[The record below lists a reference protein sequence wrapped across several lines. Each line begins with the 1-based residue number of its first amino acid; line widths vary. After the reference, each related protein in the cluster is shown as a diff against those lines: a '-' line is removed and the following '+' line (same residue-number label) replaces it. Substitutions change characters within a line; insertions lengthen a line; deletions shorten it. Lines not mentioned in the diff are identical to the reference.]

1 MINEKD
7 TLDMIERDLKTTRGL
22 KLILMK
28 LLSKK
33 NISDTTER
41 LTRTCLEKE
50 RKYERTLID
59 KRRKTQETIQ
69 SLRDLGESG
78 VTRSYEEKVQVSG
91 MV

>member
-22 KLILMK
+22 KLVLMK

-33 NISDTTER
+33 NISETTER

-59 KRRKTQETIQ
+59 QRRKTQETIQ